1 MRKTMEISEIN
12 LSKITNEELLDIY
25 NRTKEYIEFLENEI
39 KTNEV
44 EKK

>member
-1 MRKTMEISEIN
+1 MEISEIN
-12 LSKITNEELLDIY
+12 LSQITHEELIEIY
-25 NRTKEYIEFLENEI
+25 TRTEDYIEFLENEI

>member
-1 MRKTMEISEIN
+1 MEISEIN
-12 LSKITNEELLDIY
+12 LSKITNEEVLEIY
-25 NRTKEYIEFLENEI
+25 NRTEEYIEFLENEI

>member
-1 MRKTMEISEIN
+1 MDMSEIN
-12 LSKITNEELLDIY
+12 LNKIKSEEVIDIY
-25 NRTKEYIEFLENEI
+25 NRTREFIEFLDNEI

>member
-1 MRKTMEISEIN
+1 MEISEID
-12 LSKITNEELLDIY
+12 LRKITNEELLDIY

>member
-12 LSKITNEELLDIY
+12 LSKITNEELLEIY
-25 NRTKEYIEFLENEI
+25 NRTEEYIEFLENEI

>member
-1 MRKTMEISEIN
+1 MEISEIN
-12 LSKITNEELLDIY
+12 LSKITNEELLSIY
-25 NRTKEYIEFLENEI
+25 NRTKEYIDFLENEI

>member
-1 MRKTMEISEIN
+1 MEISEIN
-12 LSKITNEELLDIY
+12 LSKITNEELLEIY
-25 NRTKEYIEFLENEI
+25 NRTEEYIEFLENEI